1 MEGDI
6 SHKVKDVKDRGSEIY
21 NKRTFNNLLTVSMI
35 KTNSETNMKNNKE
48 IKNIV
53 VNKNNL
59 VEVLKVQNLI
69 I

>member
-1 MEGDI
+1 
-6 SHKVKDVKDRGSEIY
+6 
-21 NKRTFNNLLTVSMI
+21 MI

-59 VEVLKVQNLI
+59 VKVIKVQNLSI
-69 I
+69 